1 MIVLQTEEVK
11 ERMKSDA
18 TRAFFVALS
27 LLLQILWFSVI
38 GLRVIKYYDVLNGI
52 ITVISWILALHVYA
66 RYMNSAY
73 KMSWIVL
80 ILFMPVLGISMYL
93 MFGSQ
98 MSHVW
103 LRRHVKTTAITSRQ
117 MLPDQQHVTERLSKK
132 DMGIANQTRYI
143 QRTVGYPVYQNTDV
157 AYHNDTRVAL
167 EDIKAELRKAERFIF
182 MEYHA
187 IEDSTAWEGIEEI
200 LTEKAASGVEVR
212 VLYDDVGSIFFVS
225 PPFTRRLQ
233 SKGIQCRVFNRIS
246 PVLNGFMNN
255 RDHRKIT
262 VIDGVVGFT
271 GGYNL
276 ADRYFNLI
284 SPYGYWKDTG
294 IKITGDAV
302 CSFTAIFLEMWN
314 TTQQEKEDQ
323 SRFFKN
329 VSYQAKENG
338 YVQPYS
344 DTPLDYEKVGEN
356 VYLNMIKNAKRY
368 VYITTPY
375 LIIDDEMHSELT
387 LAAQRGVDVRIVT
400 PGTPDKKLVY
410 RVTQSFYAR
419 LVTCGVRIYEYTPGF
434 MHSKQ
439 FVCDDEVATVGTV
452 NLDFRSLYLHFEN
465 GCWFYDCQAVRD
477 IKSDFE
483 HLFQVSDEVTSRY
496 KGKRSLTLRAGECVL
511 RLLSPL
517 M

>member
-1 MIVLQTEEVK
+1 M
-11 ERMKSDA
+11 
-18 TRAFFVALS
+18 
-27 LLLQILWFSVI
+27 
-38 GLRVIKYYDVLNGI
+38 
-52 ITVISWILALHVYA
+52 
-66 RYMNSAY
+66 
-73 KMSWIVL
+73 
-80 ILFMPVLGISMYL
+80 
-93 MFGSQ
+93 
-98 MSHVW
+98 
-103 LRRHVKTTAITSRQ
+103 
-117 MLPDQQHVTERLSKK
+117 
-132 DMGIANQTRYI
+132 
-143 QRTVGYPVYQNTDV
+143 
-157 AYHNDTRVAL
+157 
-167 EDIKAELRKAERFIF
+167 
-182 MEYHA
+182 
-187 IEDSTAWEGIEEI
+187 
-200 LTEKAASGVEVR
+200 
-212 VLYDDVGSIFFVS
+212 
-225 PPFTRRLQ
+225 
-233 SKGIQCRVFNRIS
+233 
-246 PVLNGFMNN
+246 
-255 RDHRKIT
+255 
-262 VIDGVVGFT
+262 
-271 GGYNL
+271 
-276 ADRYFNLI
+276 
-284 SPYGYWKDTG
+284 
-294 IKITGDAV
+294 
-302 CSFTAIFLEMWN
+302 
-314 TTQQEKEDQ
+314 
-323 SRFFKN
+323 
-329 VSYQAKENG
+329 
-338 YVQPYS
+338 QPYS